1 MNAEDFFVVYD
12 FVPEHS
18 YRHSRYWEGYID
30 RAYFDSEEAAM
41 ECAQRVLYGR
51 WLTGDFDLDQK
62 RKELREGGSVD
73 LGDRTLA
80 TCYVME
86 FRNHDFYPAM
96 LAEAVKQ
103 GADLTYSQAKL
114 ALPHLR

>member
-18 YRHSRYWEGYID
+18 RRYSRYWQGYID

-41 ECAQRVLYGR
+41 ECAQQALYGR
-51 WLTGDFDLDQK
+51 WLTSNFDLDKK
-62 RKELREGGSVD
+62 RATLRKHGGVEV
-73 LGDRTLA
+73 GDMILA
-80 TCYVME
+80 TCLVVE
-86 FRNHDFYPAM
+86 FCNHDFYPAM

-103 GADLTYSQAKL
+103 GAELTYSQAKL